1 MAVSLKVNVPCAEP
15 ALDETKVGL
24 FVKAIAPPFPSVK
37 VSTIDALVKTRLPL
51 FLTKI
56 V

>member
-1 MAVSLKVNVPCAEP
+1 MAVSFICKVPSAEP

-37 VSTIDALVKTRLPL
+37 VSTIDAVSYTHLRAHET
-51 FLTKI
+51 
-56 V
+56 